1 LKNSIRLK
9 EEFSLTIAKNTFTCF
24 IAPQH
29 PRNPII
35 TRIQP
40 RTITQITGT
49 LRDDKSVLTAG
60 SKRI

>member
-35 TRIQP
+35 TRTEP
-40 RTITQITGT
+40 RTRTTIARTS
-49 LRDDKSVLTAG
+49 RYDKPVSTAG